1 TAPGPLRPREGGDR
15 TAQPSA
21 RSGVRSPSGTFR
33 PEAADG
39 GRAGCRGL
47 DQPADSRNHRIS
59 TLNYD
64 FSCLKG
70 VDTFR
75 EALRVGTPVLISDRT
90 PWRNLADVGIGWDL
104 PLSDKQAFADCLE
117 QLAALSPEQ
126 YYDMRIR
133 ARQYASDYVN
143 DTGQVKAN
151 ENLFVQALQE
161 S

>member
-1 TAPGPLRPREGGDR
+1 QVQTGLPRPVWQPGGRTGLLPAVLRLVQQRALPHGSGPADTAPGPLRPREGGDR

-39 GRAGCRGL
+39 GRAGCPGL
-47 DQPADSRNHRIS
+47 DQPADSRNQRVA

-75 EALRVGTPVLISDRT
+75 CEVGRAISFMFQPLI
-90 PWRNLADVGIGWDL
+90 G
-104 PLSDKQAFADCLE
+104 
-117 QLAALSPEQ
+117 
-126 YYDMRIR
+126 R
-133 ARQYASDYVN
+133 AQTMEVRQMKSCMV
-143 DTGQVKAN
+143 
-151 ENLFVQALQE
+151 
-161 S
+161 

>member
-1 TAPGPLRPREGGDR
+1 RLFRSAVQDAQVQTGLPRPVWQPGGRTGLLSTVLHLVQQGALPHGSRPADTAPGPLRPREGGDR

-33 PEAADG
+33 PEAAAG

-75 EALRVGTPVLISDRT
+75 FGPERPIMGRFGASSPHYGT
-90 PWRNLADVGIGWDL
+90 LA
-104 PLSDKQAFADCLE
+104 
-117 QLAALSPEQ
+117 
-126 YYDMRIR
+126 
-133 ARQYASDYVN
+133 
-143 DTGQVKAN
+143 
-151 ENLFVQALQE
+151 
-161 S
+161 

>member
-1 TAPGPLRPREGGDR
+1 QDAQVQTGLPRSIWQPGGRTGLLSTVLHLVQQGALPHGSRPADTAPGPLRPREGGDR

-21 RSGVRSPSGTFR
+21 RSGVRSASGTFR

-47 DQPADSRNHRIS
+47 DQPADSRDHRIS

-75 EALRVGTPVLISDRT
+75 TMTDNPTTVNVPIVCVTRRTLVLMAELST
-90 PWRNLADVGIGWDL
+90 QTVMPASHSLA
-104 PLSDKQAFADCLE
+104 S
-117 QLAALSPEQ
+117 
-126 YYDMRIR
+126 
-133 ARQYASDYVN
+133 
-143 DTGQVKAN
+143 
-151 ENLFVQALQE
+151 
-161 S
+161 